1 MPLYAYR
8 CEDCDNRFETLVRS
22 GETPECPSCA
32 STHLDRQLSLIAKPA
47 PGGWTTLWRDA
58 ERTARDTVE
67 TVLADSVLDDGS
79 SIPLPTGVGR

>member
-47 PGGWTTLWRDA
+47 PGGEGGAMDMGA
-58 ERTARDTVE
+58 CDTAGGCGMCP
-67 TVLADSVLDDGS
+67 AMAGM
-79 SIPLPTGVGR
+79 GACG

>member
-22 GETPECPSCA
+22 GDTPECPSCA

-47 PGGWTTLWRDA
+47 PGGEGAGMGAMDMAGACDRAGGCGMCPAMAGMDA
-58 ERTARDTVE
+58 
-67 TVLADSVLDDGS
+67 
-79 SIPLPTGVGR
+79 

>member
-22 GETPECPSCA
+22 GETPECPTCA

-47 PGGWTTLWRDA
+47 PGGEGGGMEMA
-58 ERTARDTVE
+58 GAC
-67 TVLADSVLDDGS
+67 DGAGGCGMCPAMAGMS
-79 SIPLPTGVGR
+79 ACG

>member
-22 GETPECPSCA
+22 GDTPECPSCA

-47 PGGWTTLWRDA
+47 PGGEGA
-58 ERTARDTVE
+58 
-67 TVLADSVLDDGS
+67 GS
-79 SIPLPTGVGR
+79 SGMDMAGSCDGAGGCGMCPAMAGMDA

>member
-47 PGGWTTLWRDA
+47 PGGEGGGMGGMDMGA
-58 ERTARDTVE
+58 CDTAGGCGMCP
-67 TVLADSVLDDGS
+67 AMAGM
-79 SIPLPTGVGR
+79 GACG

>member
-22 GETPECPSCA
+22 GDTPECPSCA

-47 PGGWTTLWRDA
+47 PGGEGA
-58 ERTARDTVE
+58 
-67 TVLADSVLDDGS
+67 GS
-79 SIPLPTGVGR
+79 SGMDMAGACDGAGGCGMCPAMAGMDA

>member
-47 PGGWTTLWRDA
+47 PGGEAGGMDMGA
-58 ERTARDTVE
+58 CDTAGGCGMCP
-67 TVLADSVLDDGS
+67 AMAGMA
-79 SIPLPTGVGR
+79 GACG

>member
-22 GETPECPSCA
+22 GETPECPTCA

-47 PGGWTTLWRDA
+47 PGGEAGNSFSGMEMAGACDGAGGCGMCPAMAGMDA
-58 ERTARDTVE
+58 C
-67 TVLADSVLDDGS
+67 G
-79 SIPLPTGVGR
+79 